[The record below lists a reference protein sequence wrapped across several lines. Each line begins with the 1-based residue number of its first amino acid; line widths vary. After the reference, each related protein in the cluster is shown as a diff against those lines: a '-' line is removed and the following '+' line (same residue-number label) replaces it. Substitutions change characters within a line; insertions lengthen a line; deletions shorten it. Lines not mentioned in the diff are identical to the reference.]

1 VARRRNIN
9 STEIIN
15 LLQESPLFQK
25 VKSST
30 LAALL
35 ANTTQVRLTAGQI
48 LLTPKQ
54 HNNRIYVVLS
64 GRMHAQ
70 LNLEDTTPL
79 ALFGRGECVGE
90 MSMFDDNQVSAFVI
104 ANTDCEL
111 LAIEHVDAWSVLNQS
126 LQASHN
132 LLSLLAERIRS
143 TNHTLAE
150 WKDSTQGVG
159 ALSYVNAVTGI
170 FNRHWLSENIGRL
183 ILRNTRN
190 QQPSVFIL
198 LKIDNFGLFDADFG
212 RIGSEQAQRSIA
224 EAIQRCLRP
233 NDVEVHIDTDLFA
246 VFLPKTG
253 KDDANEVAERLM
265 GEIDQMIIGTPS
277 GEALPP
283 VILSIGI
290 GLPQPDDT
298 LASLF
303 ARTLIAMHRGHV
315 N

>member
-1 VARRRNIN
+1 
-9 STEIIN
+9 
-15 LLQESPLFQK
+15 LQESPLFQK

-35 ANTTQVRLTAGQI
+35 ANTTQIGLSAGQI

-54 HNNRIYVVLS
+54 HNDRIYVVLS

-70 LNLEDTTPL
+70 LNLDDPMPL
-79 ALFGRGECVGE
+79 ALFGRCECVGE

-132 LLSLLAERIRS
+132 LLALLAERIRS

-150 WKDSTQGVG
+150 WKDSAQSFG
-159 ALSYVNAVTGI
+159 ALSYVNSITGI

-190 QQPSVFIL
+190 QQPCAFIL
-198 LKIDNFGLFDADFG
+198 LKIDNFGLFDAGFG
-212 RIGSEQAQRSIA
+212 RLGSEQAQRSIA
-224 EAIQRCLRP
+224 EAIQRYLRP
-233 NDVEVHIDTDLFA
+233 NDVEVHIDSDLFA

-253 KDDANEVAERLM
+253 VDSANEVAERLM
-265 GEIDQMIIGTPS
+265 EEIDQMVIGTPS

-283 VILSIGI
+283 VILSMGI

-298 LASLF
+298 LVGVF
-303 ARTLIAMHRGHV
+303 ARTLPAMHRRQV